1 MIGDDMIEIKNGD
14 TIYSVAVDGEL
25 VGVISKRDVDF
36 SMYDKWISLDDLI
49 AVVEFMKILSKNIRE
64 K

>member
-1 MIGDDMIEIKNGD
+1 MIEIKNGD